1 MATLALS
8 ASAGEA
14 LVLGLATGPVCLATC
29 GPVVV
34 PWMMVQ
40 PQGLRGH
47 SRQLILFLAARLA
60 GYLVFACAVWLLGS
74 AIPHVN
80 RSEWTG
86 RSWVMGGIQV
96 LLAAALVV
104 YAAGWPHR
112 RCVVAKTTGNL
123 VQIGEASAPRRSGA
137 MALGFLTGIN
147 LCPPFLVAG
156 VRAAQLAHLS
166 AALLFFFCFFAGT
179 AVWFFPFLS
188 LGFLKRTPAV
198 VTVARMV
205 AVLLACWYGFSG
217 ISILVE
223 RTFHG

>member
-1 MATLALS
+1 MAALSFS

-40 PQGLRGH
+40 PQGVRGH
-47 SRQLILFLAARLA
+47 SRQLLLFLAARLA
-60 GYLVFACAVWLLGS
+60 GYLVFACAVWLVGS
-74 AIPHVN
+74 TIPHA
-80 RSEWTG
+80 WTG
-86 RSWVMGGIQV
+86 RSWLMGGIEI

-112 RCVVAKTTGNL
+112 RCAGSKTTANL
-123 VQIGEASAPRRSGA
+123 VQIGEAPVPKRSGA
-137 MALGFLTGIN
+137 LALGFLTGIN

-179 AVWFFPFLS
+179 AVWFIPFLS
-188 LGFLKRTPAV
+188 LGFLKRTPAI

-217 ISILVE
+217 ISILIE

>member
-1 MATLALS
+1 MAALSFS

-34 PWMMVQ
+34 PWMLVQ
-40 PQGLRGH
+40 PQGVRGH
-47 SRQLILFLAARLA
+47 SRQLFLFLAARLA
-60 GYLVFACAVWLLGS
+60 GYLVFACAVWLVGS
-74 AIPHVN
+74 AIPHAIPHA
-80 RSEWTG
+80 WTG
-86 RSWVMGGIQV
+86 RSWLMGGIQV

-112 RCVVAKTTGNL
+112 RCVVAKTTSAL
-123 VQIGEASAPRRSGA
+123 VRIGETSVPKRSGA
-137 MALGFLTGIN
+137 LALGFLTGIN

-166 AALLFFFCFFAGT
+166 AALLFFVCFFAGT
-179 AVWFFPFLS
+179 AVWFLPFLS
-188 LGFLKRTPAV
+188 MGFVQRTPAV

-217 ISILVE
+217 VSILIE
-223 RTFHG
+223 RTIYG